1 MESGTSLNGYLL
13 ALKSA
18 LCAVK
23 IPAEYDTIA
32 AQTCWWLQGDVEE
45 FQITKV
51 ENDDSGAG
59 QFVIRLMS

>member
-1 MESGTSLNGYLL
+1 MATKTSLNGYLL
-13 ALKSA
+13 VLKSA

-45 FQITKV
+45 LQIRKGC
-51 ENDDSGAG
+51 SWRR
-59 QFVIRLMS
+59 QFVISPLS